1 MSNGLHMM
9 HVNNILSRTDIYIA
23 KNDICD
29 NGSNPGKAN
38 TLKACRFSR
47 VRVFSCCVTLC
58 SPGILNS
65 MIFFFIFSWSF
76 KTNADTFLT

>member
-9 HVNNILSRTDIYIA
+9 HVNNILSRTVIYIA

-38 TLKACRFSR
+38 ALKACRFSR

-65 MIFFFIFSWSF
+65 MLFFFCL
-76 KTNADTFLT
+76 FLEFQN